1 MSKPRQDWCKR
12 PGWDDAAW
20 LSTGREDEPVCGRL
34 SWEWPVS
41 KGPPSDHSS
50 GAGDSTPPTCA
61 FETAGTVM
69 ARVPKPAVA
78 GFEILEELGRG
89 GMGVVYKARQTNL
102 GRLVALKMVLAG
114 AHAGPGVLARLQKEA
129 QAVAS
134 LNHPDIVQIHD
145 VGQAGGLPYLSLE
158 FIDGGSLAQQMD
170 GRPQN
175 ITQVVWT
182 IHTLARAIH
191 AAHLQGIVH
200 RDLKPANILLTA
212 DGRPKITDFGLARRL
227 GDASDLTRPGT
238 IVGTPDYMAPEQ
250 TFGQVHDAG
259 PSIDQHALGAILY
272 ELLTGRPPFQGATP
286 ADTIEQVRTQEPVPP
301 RWLRAKVPRDLE
313 TICLK
318 CLQKEPHRRYPDA
331 GALAADLER
340 FLEGRPILARPSS
353 AFEHLRRWCRRNHRV
368 AVLGAAVLVLLVTV
382 ATTSSVFAVDLA
394 RAHRAAIAAFR
405 GECQKSYEL
414 LSDKARAELAVEQ
427 ANREI
432 QLVHQRSAFVLDA
445 LESLVARVGSLE
457 DRPDL
462 RDAKRELLQTATAA
476 LDALASDDRIPAA
489 NADPGLAHTL
499 RRQARGPSSQGD
511 ERDRLPLRRPGDP
524 VAEDHLRNPR

>member
-1 MSKPRQDWCKR
+1 MGKPRQDWYNR
-12 PGWDDAAW
+12 PGWDDPAW
-20 LSTGREDEPVCGRL
+20 LSTGREGAPVCGGL
-34 SWEWPVS
+34 SSEWPLS
-41 KGPPSDHSS
+41 TGPPSVRS
-50 GAGDSTPPTCA
+50 AGVGDPALLTCVYEA
-61 FETAGTVM
+61 ADTVM
-69 ARVPKPAVA
+69 PRVTKPTVA

-114 AHAGPGVLARLQKEA
+114 AHAGPSALARLYKEA

-134 LNHPDIVQIHD
+134 LKHPDIVQIHD

-170 GRPQN
+170 GRPQDV
-175 ITQVVWT
+175 TQVART

-191 AAHLQGIVH
+191 AAHLRGIVH

-227 GDASDLTRPGT
+227 GDDSDLTRPGT

-250 TFGQVHDAG
+250 AGGHAHDAG
-259 PSIDQHALGAILY
+259 PPIDQHALGAILY
-272 ELLTGRPPFQGATP
+272 ELLTGRRPFQGATP

-301 RWLRAKVPRDLE
+301 TWLRPKVPRDLE

-331 GALAADLER
+331 GALAVDLER

-353 AFEHLRRWCRRNHRV
+353 AFEHLSRWCRRNRRV

-382 ATTSSVFAVDLA
+382 ATTSTVFAADLA

-414 LSDKARAELAVEQ
+414 LSDKQRAELAVEQ

-432 QLVHQRSAFVLDA
+432 RLVRERTALALDG
-445 LESLVARVGSLE
+445 LESLIAQVQSLE

-462 RDAKRELLQTATAA
+462 RDAKRELLRTATAA
-476 LDALASDDRIPAA
+476 LDTLQSEHRIPTAR
-489 NADPGLAHTL
+489 ADLGLANTT
-499 RRQARGPSSQGD
+499 
-511 ERDRLPLRRPGDP
+511 RP
-524 VAEDHLRNPR
+524 